1 MYTITHIENNNL
13 SFIELTSPDNASK
26 ASICLTQ
33 GGRLSTFLF
42 NNIKLLADYKPSSYK
57 NNYAS
62 SILFPFANR
71 IKDGKYSFNNKN
83 YQLECN
89 EVDKNNA
96 LHGLVFNKTFSSIKK
111 EITPN
116 HASITIQYKNKGLN
130 EGFPYKF
137 NLQLTYTLNK
147 NGLDLVAK
155 IINEDQK
162 SFPFTLGWHPYFL
175 SSDLAK
181 SSINFK
187 SKLKYTF
194 DEQQI
199 ITGTKDLDFSL
210 PYNLKNTKLDDGYP
224 LESNK
229 VELITPEYSF
239 KIKTSSKDTFL
250 QVYTPE
256 DTNVI
261 AIEPMTGAADN
272 FNNKIGLQI
281 LEPKNK
287 YKVEWNL
294 IIDPT
299 KK

>member
-1 MYTITHIENNNL
+1 M
-13 SFIELTSPDNASK
+13 
-26 ASICLTQ
+26 
-33 GGRLSTFLF
+33 
-42 NNIKLLADYKPSSYK
+42 
-57 NNYAS
+57 
-62 SILFPFANR
+62 
-71 IKDGKYSFNNKN
+71 
-83 YQLECN
+83 
-89 EVDKNNA
+89 
-96 LHGLVFNKTFSSIKK
+96 
-111 EITPN
+111 
-116 HASITIQYKNKGLN
+116 
-130 EGFPYKF
+130 
-137 NLQLTYTLNK
+137 
-147 NGLDLVAK
+147 K
-155 IINEDQK
+155 IINEDEK
-162 SFPFTLGWHPYFL
+162 AFPFALGWHPYFL
-175 SSDLAK
+175 SSDLTK
-181 SSINFK
+181 STINFK

-199 ITGTKDLDFSL
+199 INGKKPLDFSL
-210 PYNLKNTKLDDGYP
+210 PYNLKNAKLDDGYP

-229 VELITPEYSF
+229 VEFITPEYSF
-239 KIKTSSKDTFL
+239 KIKTSSKYTFL